1 MTHRNPDFNR
11 PLNPSEMRPPI
22 TADLDDMAQRRLDA
36 RSTIAWGAVYRWL
49 EANERVM
56 KFRGENE
63 ALAKQSQNEAE
74 RFWYFKSSRILIAL
88 TITRCHMQNVI
99 PSRHAIAQRT
109 GISWH
114 TVQRVLEDAEARGL
128 IDDQCRPSQ
137 ETVELIINKVWELI
151 NSDEILQLG
160 FNLINL
166 VQLRNLPAAP
176 GDLADMTYSPVLN
189 DDPATDE

>member
-1 MTHRNPDFNR
+1 MPDRNPFFDK
-11 PLNPSEMRPPI
+11 PLNPDDVRPPI
-22 TADLDDMAQRRLDA
+22 TADLEDMAQRRLDA
-36 RSTIAWGAVYRWL
+36 RETIAWGAVYRWL
-49 EANERVM
+49 EAHERIL

-63 ALAKQSQNEAE
+63 VLSRQSQSEAE
-74 RFWYFKSSRILIAL
+74 RFWYFKSSRIMIAL

-99 PSRHAIAQRT
+99 PSRHAIARRT

-128 IDDQCRPSQ
+128 IDDQCRPSH

-160 FNLINL
+160 FNLVNL
-166 VQLRNLPAAP
+166 VQLRHLPAAP
-176 GDLADMTYSPVLN
+176 GDLADMVYAPVP
-189 DDPATDE
+189 DDNSLTDE

>member
-1 MTHRNPDFNR
+1 MPHN
-11 PLNPSEMRPPI
+11 NPSFKNSLNLAEVRPPI
-22 TADLDDMAQRRLDA
+22 TSDLEEMAKRRVQA
-36 RSTIAWGAVYRWL
+36 RDTIAWGAVYRWL

-56 KFRGENE
+56 KFRQENE
-63 ALAKQSQNEAE
+63 ALSRQSESDAE

-99 PSRHAIAQRT
+99 PSRHAIARRT

-128 IDDQCRPSQ
+128 IDDQCRPSA
-137 ETVELIINKVWELI
+137 ETVELIINKVWDLI

-160 FNLINL
+160 FNLVNL
-166 VQLRNLPAAP
+166 VQLRHVPAAP
-176 GDLADMTYSPVLN
+176 GDLADMAYAPVPHANSLI
-189 DDPATDE
+189 DE

>member
-1 MTHRNPDFNR
+1 
-11 PLNPSEMRPPI
+11 MRPPI

>member
-1 MTHRNPDFNR
+1 
-11 PLNPSEMRPPI
+11 
-22 TADLDDMAQRRLDA
+22 MALRRTEA
-36 RSTIAWGAVYRWL
+36 RKTIAWSAVYRYL
-49 EANERVM
+49 EANERIM

-63 ALAKQSQNEAE
+63 AMSRQSQNEAE

-88 TITRCHMQNVI
+88 TITRCYMQNVI

-128 IDDQCRPSQ
+128 IDHQCRPGA

-151 NSDEILQLG
+151 NTDELLQLG
-160 FNLINL
+160 YNLMNL

-176 GDLADMTYSPVLN
+176 SDLADMVKYPKTF
-189 DDPATDE
+189 DDSSTDE

>member
-1 MTHRNPDFNR
+1 MAQRNPEFNR
-11 PLNPSEMRPPI
+11 PLDPSELRPPI
-22 TADLDDMAQRRLDA
+22 TADLEEMAHRRLEA
-36 RSTIAWGAVYRWL
+36 RKTIAWGAVYRWL
-49 EANERVM
+49 EANERIM

-63 ALAKQSQNEAE
+63 ALAKQSENEAE

-128 IDDQCRPSQ
+128 IDDQCRPSH
-137 ETVELIINKVWELI
+137 ETVELIINKTWELI

-160 FNLINL
+160 FNLVNL
-166 VQLRNLPAAP
+166 VQLRHLPAAP
-176 GDLADMTYSPVLN
+176 GDLADMAYAPVPHADSL
-189 DDPATDE
+189 TDE

>member
-1 MTHRNPDFNR
+1 MPHSNPNFNK
-11 PLNPSEMRPPI
+11 PLNPDKVRPPI
-22 TADLDDMAQRRLDA
+22 TSDLEEMAHRRFEA
-36 RSTIAWGAVYRWL
+36 RKTIAWGAVYRWL
-49 EANERVM
+49 EANERIM

-63 ALAKQSQNEAE
+63 ALAKQSENEAE

-128 IDDQCRPSQ
+128 IDDQCRPSE

-160 FNLINL
+160 FNLVNI
-166 VQLRNLPAAP
+166 VQLRQLPAAP
-176 GDLADMTYSPVLN
+176 MDLADMAYSPAPR
-189 DDPATDE
+189 DDSSTDE

>member
-1 MTHRNPDFNR
+1 MPHRSPHFNK
-11 PLNPSEMRPPI
+11 PLNPSETRPPI
-22 TADLDDMAQRRLDA
+22 TADLEDMAQRRLDA

-49 EANERVM
+49 EAHERIL

-63 ALAKQSQNEAE
+63 VLSRQSQSEAE
-74 RFWYFKSSRILIAL
+74 RFWYFKSSRIMIAL

-99 PSRHAIAQRT
+99 PSRHAIARRT

-176 GDLADMTYSPVLN
+176 GDLADMVYAPVPHDNSL
-189 DDPATDE
+189 TDE

>member
-1 MTHRNPDFNR
+1 MPHRNPEFNR
-11 PLNPSEMRPPI
+11 PLNPSEIRPPI
-22 TADLDDMAQRRLDA
+22 TADLEDMAQRRLDA

-49 EANERVM
+49 EANERIL
-56 KFRGENE
+56 KFRQENE
-63 ALAKQSQNEAE
+63 ALSRQSQSDAE

-114 TVQRVLEDAEARGL
+114 TVQRVLEDAESRGL
-128 IDDQCRPSQ
+128 IDDQCRPS
-137 ETVELIINKVWELI
+137 EDTVELIINKVWELI

-160 FNLINL
+160 FNLLNL

-176 GDLADMTYSPVLN
+176 GDLADMAYAPVPHDYSL
-189 DDPATDE
+189 TDE

>member
-1 MTHRNPDFNR
+1 MQHRNPDFNR
-11 PLNPSEMRPPI
+11 PLDPITTRPPV
-22 TADLDDMAQRRLDA
+22 TADLEDMARRRLEA
-36 RSTIAWGAVYRWL
+36 RETIAWGAVYRWL

-128 IDDQCRPSQ
+128 IDDQCRPSH

-160 FNLINL
+160 FNLVNL

-176 GDLADMTYSPVLN
+176 RDLADMTYAPVVHDNSL
-189 DDPATDE
+189 TDE